1 MLRWLGSLPGFVLFA
16 LFGAFGIALTWAF
29 DKVMRR
35 YVSADTRERA
45 NATASVT
52 LQVTATIY
60 AILIAFVIV
69 DAYDQIRATQS
80 QVSDKAASL
89 SIIAENSRVFPDPA
103 GADVRAASLGYA
115 RAVIETGFPR
125 LERSGDASPR
135 TDRRFEA
142 LFNTVQQVNA
152 STDAERAAY
161 ASTVNALDAIVRTR
175 EGLIDSARATV
186 SGTLLA
192 LLVVIGVT
200 VMALATVL
208 DTRHRQ
214 SHLFILSALALVIW
228 LTLALVV
235 SMTNPFTGPMAVT
248 DAPVREFVEARAAR

>member
-1 MLRWLGSLPGFVLFA
+1 MLRWLGSLPDFALFA
-16 LFGAFGIALTWAF
+16 LFGAFGIALTWVF

-35 YVSADTRERA
+35 RVSAETRERT

-69 DAYDQIRATQS
+69 DAYEQIRATQAQIS
-80 QVSDKAASL
+80 EKAANL
-89 SIIAENSRVFPDPA
+89 SIVAENTRAFPEPA
-103 GADVRAASLGYA
+103 GDAIRAASLRYA
-115 RAVIETGFPR
+115 EAFLSTGLPR

-135 TDRRFEA
+135 TSRRFEA
-142 LFNTVQQVNA
+142 LLSTVQRVNT
-152 STDAERAAY
+152 STDAQRAAY
-161 ASTVNALDAIVRTR
+161 ASMVNALDAIVRTR
-175 EGLIDSARATV
+175 EGLINSARATV

-192 LLVVIGVT
+192 LLVVIGAT
-200 VMALATVL
+200 VMAVATAL
-208 DTRHRQ
+208 DTGHRQ

-235 SMTNPFTGPMAVT
+235 SMTNPFAGPMAVT